1 MNHSA
6 PKIRIENLFKVFGK
20 SPEEAISQFRQG
32 FARDTIFQATGNVLA
47 VADVSLEIQPGEL
60 FVIMGLSGSG
70 KSTLVRCLNRLIPA
84 STGHVYVDGEDVL
97 QVDEE
102 RLRKI
107 RRTKMAMVFQRF
119 ALFPH
124 RTVVENVE
132 YGLKVQG
139 MEAATRRQKAM
150 ETLEVVGLAQWAHR
164 YPSNLS
170 GGMQQR
176 VGLARALATDPDILL
191 MDEAFGALDP
201 LIRRGMQDELINLQE
216 TLHKT
221 IVFITHDIQEA
232 LKLGDRVAVMRDGQF
247 VQVGTPEEIVTRP
260 VNEYVEQFT
269 LEVNRAR
276 VLKTRSITR
285 DTVHTILGKDSIHA
299 AVEQMRVHGLETM
312 YVVDRQGRPAGLVT
326 LTDLSQAIQR
336 AEDDIRKVMQT
347 DFPQVDASTSLYE
360 IFHLWKEDVPVAV
373 VGPEGRFKG
382 VVEQSDI
389 LGSIGRLSKNSAER
403 KAQSSPALSAVA
415 G

>member
-20 SPEEAISQFRQG
+20 SPEKAISQFRQG

-84 STGHVYVDGEDVL
+84 SAGQVYVDGEDVL
-97 QVDEE
+97 QAEEE

-139 MEAATRRQKAM
+139 MDAKPRRQKAM
-150 ETLEVVGLAQWAHR
+150 ETLEIVGLAQWAHR

-201 LIRRGMQDELINLQE
+201 LIRRGMQDELINLQD

-260 VNEYVEQFT
+260 INDYVEQFT

-276 VLKTRSITR
+276 VLKAHSITR
-285 DTVHTILGKDSIHA
+285 DTVHTILGKDSIHV
-299 AVEQMRVHGLETM
+299 AVEQMRVHGLEKM

-326 LTDLSQAIQR
+326 LKDLSQAIQQ

-360 IFHLWKEDVPVAV
+360 IFHLWKANVPVAV

-389 LGSIGRLSKNSAER
+389 LGSIGRLSKRSAEQ
-403 KAQSSPALSAVA
+403 KAESSPALSAVA
-415 G
+415 S